1 MNFKP
6 SILLLVSLFILFSC
20 DSGIKFDNPLDERN
34 RTSDSNNTEAETESD
49 SDKTDTM
56 SEYDDEKTDTVS
68 TNDEENQNRDD
79 SDSGDTMPDDAD
91 STDDSGDSVPDE
103 NKSDND
109 SADSVS
115 DDDSDSVPE
124 NDDDTDSEPDEDED
138 EPVVVSTTTKCS
150 DIPENAVYNTVDE
163 ITQTWNGEEWIPTN
177 ESYFSETSSTTECR
191 FKCKSS
197 YIWTGSQCA
206 LPTTPCDSNPCSGLA
221 NSNGSCTIAGSNY
234 VCGCNTHY
242 TWTGS
247 VCKAEEQV
255 KNCTGKPENAS
266 WNTASQIKQ
275 TWDGEEWYPSTTA
288 VYNTNAS
295 TTECRFK
302 CNTNYSWNSSNSTCV
317 LTTQQ
322 GTCSAKPENTV
333 WNDGGKNGKFDQT
346 WNGLTYTPE
355 SYTSTYNETAGVCR
369 FKCNTN
375 YSWNSANSTCVL
387 TTQQGNC
394 SAKPANTVWNDNGKN
409 GKFDQTWNGA
419 TYTPESY
426 TSTYNESAG
435 ICRFKC
441 VSAEYTWN
449 GTTCAKGGSSTLPEC
464 SSTSSTPC
472 KDSSS
477 GLTWSKKSGSTMTYS
492 AATSYCSGSDMS
504 GYGGYSDWRLPN
516 ISELRTLI
524 KNCSG
529 TQMPGGSC
537 GVREDEELVCLSRS
551 CHGEDC
557 YACSSDSTGGYS
569 KFGDTAWF
577 WSSSTPSG
585 ITDYAWRVY
594 FMKGG
599 VSLSYKSSSSYV
611 RCVRNAE

>member
-1 MNFKP
+1 MK
-6 SILLLVSLFILFSC
+6 SKSLILLLVSLFVLFSC
-20 DSGIKFDNPLDERN
+20 DDGIKFDNPLDERN
-34 RTSDSNNTEAETESD
+34 RTSDSNDTEAGTESD
-49 SDKTDTM
+49 NDKTDTE
-56 SEYDDEKTDTVS
+56 SEYDDDKTDTAS

-79 SDSGDTMPDDAD
+79 SDSGIMIDDAD

-103 NKSDND
+103 SDSDDD

-115 DDDSDSVPE
+115 DDDSDST
-124 NDDDTDSEPDEDED
+124 DTTPDESDSTPDEDAD
-138 EPVVVSTTTKCS
+138 TDTIPADPCNPNPCSNVANSTGACTVSGTSYSCGCNQNYTWNDSMLTCDANLKPGDCTS
-150 DIPENAVYNTVDE
+150 IPENAVYNTVDE

-191 FKCKSS
+191 FKCKSN
-197 YIWTGSQCA
+197 YIWTGSQCV

-247 VCKAEEQV
+247 VCKADEQT
-255 KNCTGKPENAS
+255 KPCTGKPANAS

-322 GTCSAKPENTV
+322 GTCSAKP
-333 WNDGGKNGKFDQT
+333 
-346 WNGLTYTPE
+346 
-355 SYTSTYNETAGVCR
+355 
-369 FKCNTN
+369 
-375 YSWNSANSTCVL
+375 
-387 TTQQGNC
+387 
-394 SAKPANTVWNDNGKN
+394 ANTVWNDNGKN
-409 GKFDQTWNGA
+409 GKFDQTWNGS

-426 TSTYNESAG
+426 TSTYSETAG

-441 VSAEYTWN
+441 ASAEYTWN
-449 GTTCAKGGSSTLPEC
+449 GSSCTSAGSSLPEC

-477 GLTWSKKSGSTMTYS
+477 DLIWSARASSTMTWS
-492 AATSYCSGSDMS
+492 NAGTYCNNLTE
-504 GYGGYSDWRLPN
+504 GGYSDWHLPT
-516 ISELRTLI
+516 ISALRTLI
-524 KNCSG
+524 RNCSG
-529 TQMPGGSC
+529 TVTGGSC
-537 GVREDEELVCLSRS
+537 GVTDSCLSRGCWTSDTCES
-551 CHGEDC
+551 CI
-557 YACSSDSTGGYS
+557 SDSAGKHS
-569 KFGDTAWF
+569 KFGETGGF
-577 WSSSTPSG
+577 WSSSVRSDNTV
-585 ITDYAWRVY
+585 YAWRVRFSDGSVY
-594 FMKGG
+594 A
-599 VSLSYKSSSSYV
+599 VSKAANVNV
-611 RCVRNAE
+611 RCVRNAN